1 MTKET
6 AQKDWHTA
14 DIKCALA
21 KLGLNLADLSRR
33 NGLAPITVGKALQF
47 PYPKGERI
55 IAEAIGVPPE
65 TIWPSRYQKRAE
77 RKARLQ
83 FKPANNKTAMGN
95 TGIRL
100 DGSGK

>member
-1 MTKET
+1 MTEKS
-6 AQKDWHTA
+6 APKDWHPA

-21 KLGLNLADLSRR
+21 KRGFTMADLSRMHGY
-33 NGLAPITVGKALQF
+33 NPINISKALQYD
-47 PYPKGERI
+47 YPKAERI
-55 IAEAIGVPPE
+55 LAEAIGVAPE

-77 RKARLQ
+77 RKARQQ
-83 FKPANNKTAMGN
+83 FKPAINKSAMGN